1 MSNNIPLF
9 ISLVLTIII
18 MVGLPI
24 FLAIFFTRRLKV
36 SWWIVLTGVLTFAVA
51 YALNRLALT
60 GVNTLFSKGILSVT
74 SDQWFPIVVAV
85 IIGFLAA
92 VFHESARWVGFKVL
106 GKRAEKF
113 GASLAAGAGHGGIE
127 SIYICVFGT
136 AISLF
141 TVLFYNAGAKIAAGV
156 SAQEVQYTLS
166 QIEMFWATPWHYG
179 LVAAVM
185 QLIMFSTHIFLS
197 TMVWKSVVDRSAVW
211 FLLAVLYHMVVVAV
225 NTFLQQINWNIW
237 AVQGVMA
244 IFMLLNLYM
253 IYRFWKEESEI
264 EKEMEELDDDDLD
277 EDEEEDEYD
286 DDDDDDDGEDEE
298 KEDKSLEINHPDEN
312 HTDGESVQE

>member
-1 MSNNIPLF
+1 
-9 ISLVLTIII
+9 

-24 FLAIFFTRRLKV
+24 FLSIFFTRRFKI
-36 SWWIVLTGVLTFAVA
+36 SWWVVLTGVLTFSVA

-60 GVNTLFSKGILSVT
+60 GVNTLFSRGIINVT
-74 SDQWFPIVVAV
+74 SDKWFPIVVAV

-92 VFHESARWVGFKVL
+92 VFHETARWAGFKIL
-106 GKRAEKF
+106 GKKAERF
-113 GASLAAGAGHGGIE
+113 GASLAAAAGHGGIE

-136 AISLF
+136 AMSLV
-141 TVLFYNAGAKIAAGV
+141 TVLFYNGGAKIAAGV

-197 TMVWKSVVDRSAVW
+197 TMVWKSVADRNAIW
-211 FLLAVLYHMVVVAV
+211 FFLALLYHMVVVAV

-244 IFMLLNLYM
+244 IFMLLNLFM

-277 EDEEEDEYD
+277 EDDEDDEENDGD
-286 DDDDDDDGEDEE
+286 DDDEDDDEEETED
-298 KEDKSLEINHPDEN
+298 DSLEINHPDEK
-312 HTDGESVQE
+312 HTDGESIQE